1 MPWVD
6 AYDDTQNPI
15 QIFVPDRGD
24 DSQELWL
31 QTDQPLYYM
40 DRGTGEVKSG
50 RGGKIGN
57 SRFYFTFTE
66 GAAKLE
72 KSVIG
77 KRLFMTEE
85 EAKKRMWSEE
95 GRQYD
100 V

>member
-31 QTDQPLYYM
+31 QSGQPLYYM
-40 DRGTGEVKSG
+40 DRGTREVKSG
-50 RGGKIGN
+50 RIGKIGN
-57 SRFYFTFTE
+57 RMFFFTFAGGT
-66 GAAKLE
+66 AKLE

-85 EAKKRMWSEE
+85 EAKAKGKQE
-95 GRQYD
+95 
-100 V
+100 

>member
-31 QTDQPLYYM
+31 HSGQPLYYM
-40 DRGTGEVKSG
+40 DRATREVKSG
-50 RGGKIGN
+50 RVGKIGN
-57 SRFYFTFTE
+57 TKFYFTFAE
-66 GAAKLE
+66 GTAKLE

-77 KRLFMTEE
+77 KRLFNIAE
-85 EAKKRMWSEE
+85 EAK
-95 GRQYD
+95 YN

>member
-1 MPWVD
+1 M
-6 AYDDTQNPI
+6 NPI

-31 QTDQPLYYM
+31 HSGQPLYYM

-50 RGGKIGN
+50 RVGKIGN
-57 SRFYFTFTE
+57 TKFYFTFAE
-66 GAAKLE
+66 GTAKLE

-77 KRLFMTEE
+77 KRLFNIAE
-85 EAKKRMWSEE
+85 EAK
-95 GRQYD
+95 YN

>member
-15 QIFVPDRGD
+15 QIFVPDKND

-31 QTDQPLYYM
+31 QSGQPLYYM

-50 RGGKIGN
+50 RVGKIGN
-57 SRFYFTFTE
+57 SRFYFTFAE
-66 GAAKLE
+66 GTAKLD

-85 EAKKRMWSEE
+85 EAKAKGKQE
-95 GRQYD
+95 
-100 V
+100 

>member
-31 QTDQPLYYM
+31 HSGQPLYYM

-50 RGGKIGN
+50 RIGKIGN
-57 SRFYFTFTE
+57 KKFFFSFEQGTVE
-66 GAAKLE
+66 LD

-85 EAKKRMWSEE
+85 EAKVKGKQE
-95 GRQYD
+95 
-100 V
+100 

>member
-31 QTDQPLYYM
+31 QSGQPLYYM
-40 DRGTGEVKSG
+40 DRSTGEVKSG
-50 RGGKIGN
+50 RVGKIGN
-57 SRFYFTFTE
+57 SRFYFTFADGT
-66 GAAKLE
+66 AKLE

-77 KRLFMTEE
+77 KRLFNIAEE
-85 EAKKRMWSEE
+85 VK
-95 GRQYD
+95 YN

>member
-40 DRGTGEVKSG
+40 DRGTCEVKSG
-50 RGGKIGN
+50 RVGKIGN
-57 SRFYFTFTE
+57 SRFYFTFAGGT
-66 GAAKLE
+66 AKLE

-85 EAKKRMWSEE
+85 EAKDKGKKE
-95 GRQYD
+95 
-100 V
+100 

>member
-15 QIFVPDRGD
+15 QIFVPDKND

-31 QTDQPLYYM
+31 QSGQSLYYM
-40 DRGTGEVKSG
+40 DRGTREVKSG
-50 RGGKIGN
+50 RVGKIGN
-57 SRFYFTFTE
+57 TKFYFTFAE
-66 GAAKLE
+66 GTAKLE

-77 KRLFMTEE
+77 KRLFNIAE
-85 EAKKRMWSEE
+85 EAK
-95 GRQYD
+95 YN